1 MAFAMKIEDLYHC
14 QAEALEAHRY
24 KNQLQDHRIEM
35 SIISHLSVSYLKLNF
50 LILNLIHNLRIQQS
64 RSIPKTIE
72 IALGNLSQDS
82 AHNLPGSRLR

>member
-1 MAFAMKIEDLYHC
+1 MAFAIKIEDLYHC
-14 QAEALEAHRY
+14 HADALEAHRY

-35 SIISHLSVSYLKLNF
+35 SVISHLSVSYLKLNF